1 LSVLRMQRDSRR
13 YDTDE
18 ADEISLDKE
27 LIFVAKLHETLVSNF
42 EVSPVSIR
50 LRKDPELGFS
60 DAEFVLEY
68 DLGFGETLLISMRR
82 EGGEMLISIESGD
95 RRLDYPVL
103 LDMYIDDDF
112 MPVQDEEFIELVQDW
127 FE

>member
-1 LSVLRMQRDSRR
+1 MPVSQMRMGRESEAD
-13 YDTDE
+13 DE
-18 ADEISLDKE
+18 DEISLDKE
-27 LIFVAKLHETLVSNF
+27 VIFVAKLHETLVNNF

-50 LRKDPELGFS
+50 LRKDSEFGFS
-60 DAEFVLEY
+60 DGEFVLEY
-68 DLGFGETLLISMRR
+68 DLGFGEMLVISMKR

-95 RRLDYPVL
+95 RRMDYPVP

-112 MPVQDEEFIELVQDW
+112 MPVPDEEFVSLVQDW

>member
-1 LSVLRMQRDSRR
+1 MQRGGLSDA
-13 YDTDE
+13 DGE
-18 ADEISLDKE
+18 DEISLDKE
-27 LIFVAKLHETLVSNF
+27 LIFVAKLHETLVNNF

-50 LRKDPELGFS
+50 LRKDSELGFA
-60 DAEFVLEY
+60 DGEFVLEY
-68 DLGFGETLLISMRR
+68 DLGFGEMLTIYMRR

-95 RRLDYPVL
+95 KRMDYPVP

-112 MPVQDEEFIELVQDW
+112 MPVPDEEFVALVQDW

>member
-1 LSVLRMQRDSRR
+1 MQRDSRG

-60 DAEFVLEY
+60 DTEFVLEY